1 MATLLEKAQQILK
14 EKNEKLLAENIRE
27 GVTIFNVE
35 GTFSV
40 INSEE
45 YIALSNQIEQFEEIK
60 KQLYLAIKEIN
71 DEIQPNT
78 AFEEYPNMIL
88 ATLNK
93 ETTGGE

>member
-1 MATLLEKAQQILK
+1 MSLENNLGQI
-14 EKNEKLLAENIRE
+14 R
-27 GVTIFNVE
+27 
-35 GTFSV
+35 
-40 INSEE
+40 
-45 YIALSNQIEQFEEIK
+45 EIK

-78 AFEEYPNMIL
+78 AFEEYPRMIL